1 MRANMKFKINGNQ
14 FVNDYHI
21 ACNELTAGCIE
32 VYDNGIMIDVIDYET
47 AKLDAS
53 KIKIE
58 EME

>member
-1 MRANMKFKINGNQ
+1 MKFKINGNQ

-21 ACNELTAGCIE
+21 ECSELVAGCIE
-32 VYDNGIMIDVIDYET
+32 VYDNGVIIDVIDYET

-53 KIKIE
+53 KIKIK

>member
-1 MRANMKFKINGNQ
+1 MKFKINGNQ